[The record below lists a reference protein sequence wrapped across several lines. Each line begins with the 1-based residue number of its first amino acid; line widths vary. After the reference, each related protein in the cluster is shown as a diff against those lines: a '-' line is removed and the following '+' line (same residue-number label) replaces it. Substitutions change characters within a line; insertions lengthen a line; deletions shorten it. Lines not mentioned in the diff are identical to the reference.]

1 MLAVLK
7 LQFKNGRFL
16 SFFLFSVTEVLVLKY
31 QPVKKRCLRRG
42 DWNCALTEFKFAFSR

>member
-16 SFFLFSVTEVLVLKY
+16 SFKILFSVTQVLVLKY
-31 QPVKKRCLRRG
+31 QPVKKRCLQRG
-42 DWNCALTEFKFAFSR
+42 DLNCALTEF